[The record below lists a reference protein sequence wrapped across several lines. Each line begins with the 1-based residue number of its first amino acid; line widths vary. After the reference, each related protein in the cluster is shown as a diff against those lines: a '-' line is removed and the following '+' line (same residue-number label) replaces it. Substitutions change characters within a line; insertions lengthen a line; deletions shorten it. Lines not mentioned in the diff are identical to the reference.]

1 MSQLL
6 PYETIVKAIE
16 GDPEAV
22 AAISNPS
29 MKKAATIIGNS
40 FSDFILFYQFI
51 KLEFLDEY
59 NMRKINLTPS

>member
-40 FSDFILFYQFI
+40 FSDFILFY
-51 KLEFLDEY
+51 
-59 NMRKINLTPS
+59 